1 MFKKIKLIK
10 ITSVICLTG
19 FAFAAS
25 DIDEKLDRLLDNQK
39 VILTRL
45 QKLEKTQNELVK
57 KVNSAPAQEGK
68 KNNKPQV
75 DYNKEY
81 KIPVGDSVVLGNPG
95 AKVTITEWMDFQ

>member
-10 ITSVICLTG
+10 IGSVICLTG
-19 FAFAAS
+19 IAFAVS

-45 QKLEKTQNELVK
+45 QKLEKTQNDLVR
-57 KVNSAPAQEGK
+57 KVNTAPVAN
-68 KNNKPQV
+68 KNQKPQV

-81 KIPVGDSVVLGNPG
+81 KIPVGDSVILGNPS
-95 AKVTITEWMDFQ
+95 AKITITEWMEFQ

>member
-10 ITSVICLTG
+10 IASVICLTG
-19 FAFAAS
+19 IAFAAS
-25 DIDEKLDRLLDNQK
+25 DIDEKLDRILDNQK

-45 QKLEKTQNELVK
+45 QKLEKTQNDIVK
-57 KVNSAPAQEGK
+57 KVNSAPTPAGK

>member
-19 FAFAAS
+19 IAFAAS

-57 KVNSAPAQEGK
+57 KVKAPAQAGN

>member
-1 MFKKIKLIK
+1 MFKKVKLIRFGL
-10 ITSVICLTG
+10 VLCLSG
-19 FAFAAS
+19 LVFAGS
-25 DIDEKLDRLLDNQK
+25 DLDDKLDRLLENQK

-45 QKLEKTQNELVK
+45 QKLEKTQNDIVR
-57 KVNSAPAQEGK
+57 KVNSAPKPAG

-81 KIPVGDSVVLGNPG
+81 KVPVGDSVILGNPE